1 MRKLIALMAV
11 LLLAGC
17 SELNYCQTFIQDY
30 KCKAI
35 AVFPIETGVN
45 ADSVGVIDKVIAEAL
60 SNRGFEKV
68 VTTASLKS
76 QVEANPE
83 LKAAFDG
90 YISKLKAVSYS
101 DPELS
106 SRIGRVLGVE
116 SFLLCTVDQ
125 WAYLV
130 ENEDKLARVGM
141 GMRLIDARTG
151 KDVWTSAHYIS
162 EKYVL
167 LKPELSAVARKLA
180 GKMLSDMPR

>member
-1 MRKLIALMAV
+1 MKKLIVLLAV
-11 LLLAGC
+11 LLFAGC
-17 SELNYCQTFIQDY
+17 TGLNYSQTFIQDY
-30 KCKAI
+30 KSKTV

-45 ADSVGVIDKVIAEAL
+45 TESTGVIDKVIEEAL
-60 SNRGFEKV
+60 SSRGFEKV
-68 VTTASLKS
+68 LSAASLKS

-90 YISKLKAVSYS
+90 YVSKLKAVSYS

-106 SRIGRVLGVE
+106 SRIGRALGVE

-130 ENEDKLARVGM
+130 ENEDKLARVGL
-141 GMRLIDARTG
+141 GLRLIDARTG

>member
-1 MRKLIALMAV
+1 MRKLIVFLAA
-11 LLLAGC
+11 LLLTGC
-17 SELNYCQTFIQDY
+17 SGLNYCQTFIQDY
-30 KCKAI
+30 KCKSI
-35 AVFPIETGVN
+35 AVFPLETGVN
-45 ADSVGVIDKVIAEAL
+45 AESVGVMDKVIEEAL

-68 VTTASLKS
+68 VAAASLKS

-125 WAYLV
+125 WTYVV
-130 ENEDKLARVGM
+130 EHEDKLARVGLS
-141 GMRLIDARTG
+141 MRLIDARTG
-151 KDVWTSAHYIS
+151 KDVWTSAHSVS

>member
-1 MRKLIALMAV
+1 MRKLIVFMAAL
-11 LLLAGC
+11 LFAGC
-17 SELNYCQTFIQDY
+17 SGLNYSQTFIKDY
-30 KCKAI
+30 KSKAI

-45 ADSVGVIDKVIAEAL
+45 AESAGVMDKVIEEAL
-60 SNRGFEKV
+60 SSRGFEKV
-68 VTTASLKS
+68 VTAASLKS
-76 QVEANPE
+76 QVASNPE

-101 DPELS
+101 DPDLS

-125 WAYLV
+125 WTYVV
-130 ENEDKLARVGM
+130 ENEDKLARVGL

-151 KDVWTSAHYIS
+151 KDVWTSAHSLS

-167 LKPELSAVARKLA
+167 LKPELSAVSRKLA